1 MVMPSTV
8 QITTT
13 TKSDGAPVI
22 YCRQQTQPGPRL
34 STVATCSPVV
44 AAVVAAAAA
53 AEATV
58 AVVVVVAVVICHSVS
73 VNTRRDR
80 PGKARGVVEKR

>member
-53 AEATV
+53 EATV